1 MLMSAICWK
10 LHWLGVPKCDARIH
24 FPQPE
29 IKRRK
34 KARIVTY
41 ILKQAAHI
49 IFRHKGLRR
58 PTQVALGPGIG
69 AESSFAFLFLS
80 LQWSPVARDTII
92 IGRTKLID
100 SNTVGGEV
108 IETSLFSL
116 GNITFHCRHGIFFC
130 FITGSW
136 ERLDK
141 RYALILSI
149 QAPSYLPEL

>member
-1 MLMSAICWK
+1 MRVYIFLSQRYSK
-10 LHWLGVPKCDARIH
+10 LK
-24 FPQPE
+24 
-29 IKRRK
+29 K

-100 SNTVGGEV
+100 SITVGGEV

-130 FITGSW
+130 FITGS
-136 ERLDK
+136 
-141 RYALILSI
+141 
-149 QAPSYLPEL
+149 